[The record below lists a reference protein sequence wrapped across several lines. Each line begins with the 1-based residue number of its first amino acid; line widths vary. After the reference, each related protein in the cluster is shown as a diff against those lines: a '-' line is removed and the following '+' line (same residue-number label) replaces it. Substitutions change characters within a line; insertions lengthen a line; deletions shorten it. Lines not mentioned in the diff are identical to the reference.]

1 MTVERREEHFEVV
14 SYDPA
19 DLGPVGTG
27 GQVTATAYHTE
38 TVSRDPFAAR
48 RGQIFKFQQ
57 VIYLLFGLL
66 EGLLGIRFVLGLL
79 GANPAAGFAQM
90 IYGLTGPFIA
100 PFVGLFGQPSFE
112 GYVFEG
118 NSLAAI
124 LVYAL
129 VAWVLVKVVVL
140 LMGENRRGIQTATS
154 TRIDRV

>member
-1 MTVERREEHFEVV
+1 MTVERREEHSEVV
-14 SYDPA
+14 SYGPA
-19 DLGPVGTG
+19 DVGPVG
-27 GQVTATAYHTE
+27 GQAPATAYRTE
-38 TVSRDPFAAR
+38 TVSGDPFAAR
-48 RGQIFKFQQ
+48 RGQILKFQQ

-79 GANPAAGFAQM
+79 GANPAAGFAQL
-90 IYGLTGPFIA
+90 IYGITGPFIA

-118 NSLAAI
+118 NALAAI

-140 LMGENRRGIQTATS
+140 VMGETRRGIHTATS
-154 TRIDRV
+154 TRIDSK